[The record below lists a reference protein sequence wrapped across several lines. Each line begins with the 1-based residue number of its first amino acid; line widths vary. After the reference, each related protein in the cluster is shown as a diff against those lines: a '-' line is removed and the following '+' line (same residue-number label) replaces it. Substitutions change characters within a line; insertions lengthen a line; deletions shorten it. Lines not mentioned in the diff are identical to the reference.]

1 MKRMSLINQPREHG
15 NARDSA
21 AESGRRSEIA
31 VFITQHEGECAGC
44 KKPFFN
50 GDLIRGEEKRV
61 LCLDCADLGH
71 LDYLPRG
78 NTALT
83 RRAAKYS
90 ALHAVVVR
98 WSSTRRRYE
107 RQGILATPEAIKR
120 AEGEC
125 LADAEVRKRK
135 RARATKEREAGE
147 STYVAAVAATICA
160 QFPGCPE
167 EEADH
172 IAAWT
177 CRKHSGRVGRSAAAK
192 ELDPKV
198 LRLAVIAH
206 IRHEHTGY
214 DKLLMETDDREVARQ
229 VVWPEITRLLCRWE
243 SLA

>member
-1 MKRMSLINQPREHG
+1 MKRTNLTDQPQKHGNVRDPAAEFGRPRE
-15 NARDSA
+15 
-21 AESGRRSEIA
+21 
-31 VFITQHEGECAGC
+31 ITVLITRHEGECAEC
-44 KKPFFN
+44 KKAFFS
-50 GDLIRGEEKRV
+50 GELIRIEEKRV

-83 RRAAKYS
+83 RRATKYS
-90 ALHAVVVR
+90 ALRAVVVS

-107 RQGILATPEAIKR
+107 RQGILATPEAINR

-125 LADAEVRKRK
+125 VADADARERN
-135 RARATKEREAGE
+135 RARATTAREAVE
-147 STYVAAVAATICA
+147 STYVASATATIRT
-160 QFPGCPE
+160 QFPYCPE
-167 EEADH
+167 EEASR
-172 IAAWT
+172 IAVWT

-192 ELDPKV
+192 ELDPKA

-229 VVWPEITRLLCRWE
+229 VVWPEIERLLSRWE
-243 SLA
+243 SPA